1 MKLLLPLV
9 LALLTAALPA
19 AAQSGSAPNGPL
31 KELRQSLARARTDS
45 ARGRIYSD
53 LGYFST
59 HGDSAIYFQQQAI
72 PPLQRAVSKAQGTE
86 RVRVLRLLATATAM
100 LGSEYAYKNDARS
113 ESYHVRALALFKQA
127 GSAKGQVMELYNLA
141 IGKMQKHESSDYAGA
156 LAYLQQ
162 AVRVGEHEPKAR
174 SMVATCLSIMGYIN
188 GKLGDRK
195 AQLREMLRAQA
206 MLELSNDATPLLQ
219 SLMML
224 SQTYLD
230 DHGDTARAES
240 YARRAQVLA
249 AKTPG
254 ANIGLTAAL
263 MARGSIRAKQHRF
276 PAARAFLAEALRHA
290 DVVQRRVEINNI
302 LVKLEEEAG
311 NVPLALRYARQNQVY
326 AEQDNLE
333 GRRTVERTLARLY
346 EKLGQPQQAL
356 THFRRY
362 IALRDSLQSEDRQKA
377 GFRQKLS
384 YDYERKEATLKAA
397 QEKRQ
402 AVAAA
407 EIRRQKQLRVAAT
420 GGVGLLLL
428 LALVLFNRF
437 RYQRR
442 ATAAITREKARSDE
456 LLRNILPAE
465 VAAELMETGK
475 TTARQHDLVTVL
487 FADVVGF
494 TQHAEKLTAQ
504 ELVAALDTYFAA
516 FDALTSRFGLE
527 KIKTIG
533 DAYMLAGGL
542 GQGTTADPASV
553 VRAALAMLATV
564 EALRAARA
572 PQGLPCFAL
581 RIGLHTGPVVAG
593 VVGVKKFAYDIWGD
607 TVNTAARMES
617 SGAPGHVNVSEAT
630 YDLVATRFVCVARGQ
645 QAAKNKGELAM
656 YFVEGE
662 RELEPAA

>member
-1 MKLLLPLV
+1 MKSLILLLLS
-9 LALLTAALPA
+9 LLTVARPA
-19 AAQSGSAPNGPL
+19 VAQSGSSPNGPL
-31 KELRQSLARARTDS
+31 PKLRQALAQAATDS

-53 LGYFST
+53 IGFFTT

-72 PPLQRAVSKAQGTE
+72 PLLQKAVAKAQGAE
-86 RVRVLRLLATATAM
+86 RVRVLRLLGAATDM
-100 LGSEYAYKNDARS
+100 LGTEYGYKNDARS
-113 ESYHVRALALFKQA
+113 DPFHLRALAIYKQA
-127 GSAKGQVMELYNLA
+127 GSVKGQVASLYNLA
-141 IGKMQKHESSDYAGA
+141 IGKMQKSESSDYAGA

-230 DHGDTARAES
+230 DHNDTARAES
-240 YARRAQVLA
+240 YARRAQILA
-249 AKTPG
+249 SKTPG
-254 ANIGLTAAL
+254 ANIGLATAL
-263 MARGSIRAKQHRF
+263 MARGSIRAQQRRF
-276 PAARAFLAEALRHA
+276 PAARAFLTEALRHA
-290 DVVQRRVEINNI
+290 DVVQRKVEIYTI
-302 LVKLEEEAG
+302 LVKLEEQAG
-311 NVPLALRYARQNQVY
+311 NLPLALRYAQQNQAY
-326 AEQDNLE
+326 AKPGNLE
-333 GRRTVERTLARLY
+333 GRRGVERTLARLY

-356 THFRRY
+356 THFRSY
-362 IALRDSLQSEDRQKA
+362 IELRDSLQSEDRQKA

-384 YDYERKEATLKAA
+384 YDYERKEAALKAA
-397 QEKRQ
+397 QERRQ

-407 EIRRQKQLRVAAT
+407 EIRRQKQLRIAAT

-516 FDALTSRFGLE
+516 FDALTSRFELE

-542 GQGTTADPASV
+542 GQGTNADPASV

-564 EALRAARA
+564 EELRAVRA

-607 TVNTAARMES
+607 TVNTAARMET
-617 SGAPGHVNVSEAT
+617 GGEPGHVNVSEST
-630 YDLVATRFVCVARGQ
+630 YDLVASRFVCIARGQ
-645 QAAKNKGELAM
+645 HAAKHKGDLAM
-656 YFVEGE
+656 YFVESE
-662 RELEPAA
+662 REMEPAA

>member
-1 MKLLLPLV
+1 MKLQLLL
-9 LALLTAALPA
+9 LLSLLTAALPA
-19 AAQSGSAPNGPL
+19 SAQSGSGPNGQL
-31 KELRQSLARARTDS
+31 KELRQALARAETDS
-45 ARGRIYSD
+45 AKGRINSD
-53 LGYFST
+53 LGYFIT
-59 HGDSAIYFQQQAI
+59 HGDSAIYFQQLAVPQ
-72 PPLQRAVSKAQGTE
+72 LQRAVAKAKGAE
-86 RVRVLRLLATATAM
+86 RARLLRLLGAATDI
-100 LGSEYAYKNDARS
+100 LGTEYGYKNDARS
-113 ESYHVRALALFKQA
+113 EPYHLRALAIYKQA
-127 GSAKGQVMELYNLA
+127 GSVKGQVVSLYNLA
-141 IGKMQKHESSDYAGA
+141 IGKMQKKESSDYAGA

-174 SMVATCLSIMGYIN
+174 SMVATCLSVMGYIN
-188 GKLGDRK
+188 GKLGNRK

-206 MLELSNDATPLLQ
+206 MLELSPDATPLLQ
-219 SLMML
+219 SLILL

-230 DHGDTARAES
+230 DHDDTVRAES

-249 AKTPG
+249 SKTPG
-254 ANIGLTAAL
+254 ANLGLTAAL

-276 PAARAFLAEALRHA
+276 PAARTFLTEALRHA
-290 DVVQRRVEINNI
+290 DVVQRRVEIYTI
-302 LVKLEEEAG
+302 LVKMEEQAG
-311 NVPLALRYARQNQVY
+311 NLPLALRYARQNLVY
-326 AEQDNLE
+326 AEPGNLE
-333 GRRTVERTLARLY
+333 GRRGVERTLARLY

-356 THFRRY
+356 THFRSY
-362 IALRDSLQSEDRQKA
+362 IELRDSLQSEDRQKA

-407 EIRRQKQLRVAAT
+407 EIRRQKQLRMAAT

-475 TTARQHDLVTVL
+475 TTARQHDRVTVL

-516 FDALTSRFGLE
+516 FDALTSRFELE

-542 GQGTTADPASV
+542 GQGTNADPASV
-553 VRAALAMLATV
+553 VRAALAMLVTV
-564 EALRAARA
+564 EELRAARA

-607 TVNTAARMES
+607 TVNTAARMET
-617 SGAPGHVNVSEAT
+617 SGEPGHVNMSEAT
-630 YDLVATRFVCVARGQ
+630 YELVASRFVCIARGQ

-656 YFVEGE
+656 FFVESE
-662 RELEPAA
+662 REMEAVA